1 MIFVTA
7 KKGKNHVTSQQFRGI
22 VAAMAGTESYIAD
35 MDEHLEPELAVNNT
49 IKIRSGTLIH
59 HGGVMVVKSGTYDEV
74 TYQNGTQAMK
84 RIDLVVARY
93 TQDTATKTENAEWV
107 VIQGQPAESNPV
119 APDYIHGNMQ
129 DGDLADD
136 CPIFEL
142 HFDGINVTEV
152 RKLINIMQSVDKLNR
167 NFKNLNYAD
176 GCIMINFGPIPN
188 NGNKEIEMPLPA
200 GVTDYWIE
208 SGWAYGSDK
217 RRYPLPYVDVSTW
230 GYSISCMIS
239 SPGRLQISTKSDWTG
254 YSAKFLVAYK
264 L

>member
-93 TQDTATKTENAEWV
+93 TQDTATETENAEWV

-167 NFKNLNYAD
+167 KLFLD
-176 GCIMINFGPIPN
+176 GYFFVDFGSLPNSTTKLVDTDIPN
-188 NGNKEIEMPLPA
+188 VA
-200 GVTDYWIE
+200 THYWIVA
-208 SGWAYGSDK
+208 GWAKTRGGNGSYTIPYIDPNNWNNSI
-217 RRYPLPYVDVSTW
+217 RVLLNANRQIEVTTTTDWSGYPAYFIV
-230 GYSISCMIS
+230 G
-239 SPGRLQISTKSDWTG
+239 
-254 YSAKFLVAYK
+254 YK

>member
-93 TQDTATKTENAEWV
+93 TQDTATGTENAEWV

-152 RKLINIMQSVDKLNR
+152 RKLINIMQSVDELNR
-167 NFKNLNYAD
+167 KLFLD
-176 GCIMINFGPIPN
+176 GYFFVDFGSLPNSTTKLVDTDIPN
-188 NGNKEIEMPLPA
+188 VA
-200 GVTDYWIE
+200 THYWIVA
-208 SGWAYGSDK
+208 GWAKTRGGNGS
-217 RRYPLPYVDVSTW
+217 YTLPYIDPNNWNNSIRVLLNANRQIEVTTTTDWS
-230 GYSISCMIS
+230 GYPAYFI
-239 SPGRLQISTKSDWTG
+239 
-254 YSAKFLVAYK
+254 VAYK

>member
-93 TQDTATKTENAEWV
+93 TQDTATGTENAEWV

-152 RKLINIMQSVDKLNR
+152 RKLINIMQSVDELNR
-167 NFKNLNYAD
+167 KLTYVKTDISQNLKVYRE
-176 GCIMINFGPIPN
+176 GRRVTVQGLVLINGTSTTF
-188 NGNKEIEMPLPA
+188 E
-200 GVTDYWIE
+200 
-208 SGWAYGSDK
+208 
-217 RRYPLPYVDVSTW
+217 LPYTATDVTRFPTIALSNSLALA
-230 GYSISCMIS
+230 GYSFGTVKGAVCEITFGNAI
-239 SPGRLQISTKSDWTG
+239 T
-254 YSAKFLVAYK
+254 YAAVNFAYYTN

>member
-1 MIFVTA
+1 MF
-7 KKGKNHVTSQQFRGI
+7 S
-22 VAAMAGTESYIAD
+22 
-35 MDEHLEPELAVNNT
+35 
-49 IKIRSGTLIH
+49 
-59 HGGVMVVKSGTYDEV
+59 
-74 TYQNGTQAMK
+74 
-84 RIDLVVARY
+84 
-93 TQDTATKTENAEWV
+93 
-107 VIQGQPAESNPV
+107 
-119 APDYIHGNMQ
+119 DYIERVAFVA
-129 DGDLADD
+129 LYFVAV
-136 CPIFEL
+136 L
-142 HFDGINVTEV
+142 W
-152 RKLINIMQSVDKLNR
+152 KLNR

>member
-93 TQDTATKTENAEWV
+93 TQDTATGTENAEWV
-107 VIQGQPAESNPV
+107 VIQGQPAE
-119 APDYIHGNMQ
+119 D
-129 DGDLADD
+129 
-136 CPIFEL
+136 
-142 HFDGINVTEV
+142 
-152 RKLINIMQSVDKLNR
+152 RKSV
-167 NFKNLNYAD
+167 
-176 GCIMINFGPIPN
+176 
-188 NGNKEIEMPLPA
+188 
-200 GVTDYWIE
+200 V
-208 SGWAYGSDK
+208 
-217 RRYPLPYVDVSTW
+217 
-230 GYSISCMIS
+230 
-239 SPGRLQISTKSDWTG
+239 
-254 YSAKFLVAYK
+254 
-264 L
+264 